1 MFSVTSSAAAFF
13 PFWAVLA
20 LDFLGVSLGFRGCF
34 FAPTAGSILLYC
46 FRGARSRHTAGATPN
61 SDGSDGSA
69 INFRS
74 NKD

>member
-20 LDFLGVSLGFRGCF
+20 LDFLGISLGFRGCF
-34 FAPTAGSILLYC
+34 FASTAGSILLYR
-46 FRGARSRHTAGATPN
+46 FRGARSCRTAGATPN
-61 SDGSDGSA
+61 SDSSDVSA
-69 INFRS
+69 INCRS

>member
-34 FAPTAGSILLYC
+34 FAPTAGSILLYRFC
-46 FRGARSRHTAGATPN
+46 GARSCCTAGATPN
-61 SDGSDGSA
+61 LDGSDSSV
-69 INFRS
+69 INCRL